1 MLFAKR
7 KTYQAVFSAKRKTYQ
22 ALFPAKRKTYR
33 ALFSSKSLILGNQGL
48 LLDLAI
54 S

>member
-1 MLFAKR
+1 L
-7 KTYQAVFSAKRKTYQ
+7 FSAKRKTYQ
-22 ALFPAKRKTYR
+22 ALFPAKRKTYQALFPAKRKSYR

>member
-7 KTYQAVFSAKRKTYQ
+7 KTYQTLFSAKRKTYRVLFFAKRKTYQ
-22 ALFPAKRKTYR
+22 ALFP
-33 ALFSSKSLILGNQGL
+33 SKSLILGNQGL